1 MQLLCN
7 GIFFRE
13 MKEEWIKAKYV
24 DKQYFCW
31 RKCIGKII
39 PLDENIVR
47 ALNKIPGHHIG
58 ETKRPTKKK
67 LGRRRPNLK
76 SSIFKRF
83 SKSEKKNCEPLKEK
97 VREEKAAHGS
107 ATTSPE
113 LSPEVQ
119 RSALPQILKSPAKPR
134 YILSVQ

>member
-1 MQLLCN
+1 
-7 GIFFRE
+7 
-13 MKEEWIKAKYV
+13 MKEEWIRTKYV

-39 PLDENIVR
+39 PLEANVLR
-47 ALNKIPGHHIG
+47 ALNKVPGHHVG
-58 ETKRPTKKK
+58 ETKRASKKK

-76 SSIFKRF
+76 SSLFKRF

-113 LSPEVQ
+113 LSPEVP
-119 RSALPQILKSPAKPR
+119 RSPPPIILKSAPKPR
-134 YILSVQ
+134 